1 MQTQQ
6 GTSAPARSTRP
17 DDVSTEELRRARR
30 YRRLGIG
37 ALSLFVVAGLFN
49 LLGVRTGTVSAAA
62 AGYDLSV
69 EYEEVT
75 RPGLASEWIVQVRRE
90 GGFDEAVTLVTDATY
105 FDRFDFNQHYPEPA
119 SVLPRGEEVLLVFEE
134 IEGEVLRVAFDG
146 RASPTFVFALA
157 RGSTGLEVGGREI
170 ARVDYTTVVMP

>member
-1 MQTQQ
+1 MQTRQ
-6 GTSAPARSTRP
+6 GTSAVDRSTRP
-17 DDVSTEELRRARR
+17 DDVSPDDLRRARG

-37 ALSLFVVAGLFN
+37 ALSLFVLAGLCN
-49 LLGVRTGTVSAAA
+49 LLGVRTGTASAAA
-62 AGYDLSV
+62 AGYQLSV
-69 EYEEVT
+69 EYEAVT
-75 RPGLASEWIVQVRRE
+75 RPGLASEWIVEVRRE
-90 GGFDEAVTLVTDATY
+90 GGFDEPVTLVTDATY

-119 SVLPRGEEVLLVFEE
+119 SVVPRGEEVLYVFER